1 MVESAL
7 YSSPFYIVCGII
19 AYVASNL
26 IKKRYREIEVLN
38 DNLPILPVLF
48 GLLSGMLFNFLLP
61 DIAAFTL
68 PALIVGA
75 KEGILAGLASSKIY
89 EQTKR
94 SNSKPTSEGKADET
108 KDETTSS
115 GSNTGN

>member
-1 MVESAL
+1 MIENAL

-26 IKKRYREIEVLN
+26 IKKRYREIEILN

-48 GLLSGMLFNFLLP
+48 GLLSGLLFNFLLP

-68 PALIVGA
+68 PALIAGA
-75 KEGILAGLASSKIY
+75 KDGVLAGLASSKIY

-94 SNSKPTSEGKADET
+94 TSSKPTGEGNTNET
-108 KDETTSS
+108 KDEATSS